1 MIFFYRILFNEE
13 LKNSSVGIA
22 DALAFSQFRV
32 SKLAQN
38 MTPPNGVYQ
47 IKSLVNVNLS
57 KVVFKNQT
65 KPQSNNDVKTL
76 NLNDKSNLAII
87 IIDVQLMH
95 SQGERSEIVQITA
108 KSLQDESIQFEVNCR
123 GVQEDFLAND
133 VRYIP
138 VSQGLA
144 NFASWLKQ
152 NFPDKFIGNLIFL
165 FFFCVFKYSIFS
177 RFSRFSTFSC
187 FPCS

>member
-1 MIFFYRILFNEE
+1 M
-13 LKNSSVGIA
+13 KNSSVGIA

-57 KVVFKNQT
+57 KVAFKNQT

-108 KSLQDESIQFEVNCR
+108 KSFQDESIQFEVNCR

-152 NFPDKFIGNLIFL
+152 NFQDKFIGNFQ
-165 FFFCVFKYSIFS
+165 FFFFFAFSRFCVFKHF
-177 RFSRFSTFSC
+177 FMFFV
-187 FPCS
+187 F

>member
-1 MIFFYRILFNEE
+1 MSFFFRILFNEE
-13 LKNSSVGIA
+13 LKQSSVGIA

-57 KVVFKNQT
+57 KVAFKNQT
-65 KPQSNNDVKTL
+65 KPQSNNDVKTVT
-76 NLNDKSNLAII
+76 LNDKSNLAII

-95 SQGERSEIVQITA
+95 SQGERSEIVQIAA
-108 KSLQDESIQFEVNCR
+108 KSLTDESIQFEANCR

-138 VSQGLA
+138 VSEGLA
-144 NFASWLKQ
+144 NFATWLKQ
-152 NFPDKFIGNLIFL
+152 NFHDKFIGNFRLFYL
-165 FFFCVFKYSIFS
+165 FFGDFLEVFVIS
-177 RFSRFSTFSC
+177 
-187 FPCS
+187 

>member
-1 MIFFYRILFNEE
+1 MSFFFRILFNEE
-13 LKNSSVGIA
+13 LKQSSVGIA

-76 NLNDKSNLAII
+76 NLNDKSDLAII

-138 VSQGLA
+138 VSEGLA
-144 NFASWLKQ
+144 NFATWLKQ
-152 NFPDKFIGNLIFL
+152 NFHDKFIGNFQTFL
-165 FFFCVFKYSIFS
+165 FSFL
-177 RFSRFSTFSC
+177 RFS
-187 FPCS
+187 

>member
-1 MIFFYRILFNEE
+1 
-13 LKNSSVGIA
+13 
-22 DALAFSQFRV
+22 
-32 SKLAQN
+32 

-57 KVVFKNQT
+57 KVAFKNQT
-65 KPQSNNDVKTL
+65 KPQSNNDVKFVT
-76 NLNDKSNLAII
+76 LNDKSNLAII

-95 SQGERSEIVQITA
+95 SQGERSEIVQIAA
-108 KSLQDESIQFEVNCR
+108 KSLTDESIQFEANCR

-144 NFASWLKQ
+144 NFVTWLKQ
-152 NFPDKFIGNLIFL
+152 NFHDKFIGNFRLSIYESFRFRFL
-165 FFFCVFKYSIFS
+165 TLFHVI
-177 RFSRFSTFSC
+177 RGL
-187 FPCS
+187 

>member
-1 MIFFYRILFNEE
+1 MKLILSFFFRILFNEE
-13 LKNSSVGIA
+13 LKQSSVGIA

-57 KVVFKNQT
+57 KVAFKNQT
-65 KPQSNNDVKTL
+65 KPQSNNDVKTVT
-76 NLNDKSNLAII
+76 LNDKSNLAII

-144 NFASWLKQ
+144 NFATWLKQ
-152 NFPDKFIGNLIFL
+152 NFHDKFIGNFQTFLISFL
-165 FFFCVFKYSIFS
+165 
-177 RFSRFSTFSC
+177 RFS
-187 FPCS
+187 

>member
-1 MIFFYRILFNEE
+1 MKLILSFFFRILFNEE
-13 LKNSSVGIA
+13 LKQSSVGIA

-57 KVVFKNQT
+57 KVAFQDEG
-65 KPQSNNDVKTL
+65 KPQSNNDVKTVT
-76 NLNDKSNLAII
+76 LNDKSNLVII

-95 SQGERSEIVQITA
+95 SQGERSEIVQIAA
-108 KSLQDESIQFEVNCR
+108 KSLTDESIQFEANCR

-144 NFASWLKQ
+144 NFATWLKQ
-152 NFPDKFIGNLIFL
+152 NFHDKFIGNFQTFL
-165 FFFCVFKYSIFS
+165 FSFL
-177 RFSRFSTFSC
+177 RFS
-187 FPCS
+187 